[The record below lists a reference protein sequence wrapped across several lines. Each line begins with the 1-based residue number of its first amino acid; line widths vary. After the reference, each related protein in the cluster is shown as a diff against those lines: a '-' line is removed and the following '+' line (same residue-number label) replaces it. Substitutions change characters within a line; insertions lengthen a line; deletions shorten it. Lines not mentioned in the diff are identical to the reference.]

1 MVCEGIGTDVHL
13 NYFWKAPEKLALECI
28 LEDNITHYLL
38 WRILTIFACLS
49 NIQIAWLPLQGE
61 GWVAGRLGLETKLEL
76 EEPLKGFPEAFTTDN
91 DTRNKTK

>member
-49 NIQIAWLPLQGE
+49 NI
-61 GWVAGRLGLETKLEL
+61 
-76 EEPLKGFPEAFTTDN
+76 
-91 DTRNKTK
+91 